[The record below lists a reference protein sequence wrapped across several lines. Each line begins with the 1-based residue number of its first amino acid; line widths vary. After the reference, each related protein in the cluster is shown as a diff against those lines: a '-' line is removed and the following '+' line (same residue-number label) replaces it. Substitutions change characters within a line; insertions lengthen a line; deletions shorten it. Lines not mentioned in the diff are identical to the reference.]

1 MTAPAST
8 PSIPPPPVS
17 PSALRLVLF
26 GMPDAGK
33 SSLLGALTQASQV
46 QERTL
51 RGRLTDLW
59 HGLAELQHRVYDD
72 RPRET
77 LEEIIPHPVTYV
89 PLHANKADQS
99 GQLEAVLYDCDGRAA
114 NEILT
119 HRQMLSE
126 QKTRLAQAI
135 LLADALVLVV
145 DASAGPEQI
154 DSDIG
159 EFIKFLRLLEEN
171 RGHRSDIGGL
181 PVFLVLSKC
190 DLLAHPG
197 DTTAAWQARIDERK
211 KLFQQ
216 RFQEFLESEE
226 EDLGGFG
233 TIELH
238 VFATAVKR
246 PALAGS
252 PAQPREPFGV
262 AELFRDALLQAGD
275 YRHRTRRSQKRLLAI
290 VLGVAVLFCALA
302 GTGLAL
308 YVTRPTAA
316 QTPLA
321 ASVED
326 YRSREGQTPSARLSG
341 SVQNRINQLSE
352 IRQHPDFDR
361 LPPELREYVD
371 NRLQELLAYRD
382 YRDRLNQLRPLTEI
396 RSDEE
401 LAQWETR
408 LRDQLLPPQEYQQEW
423 RQTDAALLRQKWLE
437 DAAGLHLGINQVVE
451 WYRELRVQGERLFLF
466 TDARGDRVVIPW
478 VNWHKAVEDLFAKSR
493 KVPFRPEDKLPN
505 SRSIPAAPALTYE
518 AVFQFG
524 TVEAARKQWEQV
536 SRQIERLRE
545 ISTAL
550 GLAGDVL
557 DKVAP
562 LLIADKPAFR
572 MEQVSARLAILKEKY
587 SDYASWSR
595 ADIPDA
601 VAAEIRTAAEAS
613 YQHLLPAGQQVVLRE
628 LTRIGDGKETPARWQ
643 QVADW
648 APTSTE
654 LQDWQALAMVLLRLA
669 ENKPEEPVAVLAK
682 FLKTTEFSLNL
693 ANVRLQIPDDLKTGL
708 QPAGKLSVYL
718 KSGDA
723 TTTLTFRKERSEH
736 DARGRLTTYEFIP
749 EGMTTLTF
757 HPGDTLWADLPLR
770 DAANTAWKFTWSQC
784 RSRVYEFE
792 RLTRSP
798 RLHREDQDS
807 AMGELIEAAGLVIP
821 GFPRVPDL
829 LPVVK

>member
-1 MTAPAST
+1 MSAPAT
-8 PSIPPPPVS
+8 QPSIPPPPVS

-33 SSLLGALTQASQV
+33 SSLLGALAQAAHA

-51 RGRLTDLW
+51 HGRLTDLW
-59 HGLAELQHRVYDD
+59 RGLAELQHRVYDD

-77 LEEIIPHPVTYV
+77 LEEIIPHPVTFV
-89 PLHANKADQS
+89 PLRGNKADQA

-126 QKTRLAQAI
+126 QKTRLAQSI
-135 LLADALVLVV
+135 LLADALILVI

-154 DSDIG
+154 DNDIG
-159 EFIKFLRLLEEN
+159 EFIRFLRLLEQN
-171 RGHRSDIGGL
+171 RGHRSEIGGL

-190 DLLAHPG
+190 DLLARPG
-197 DTTAAWQARIDERK
+197 DTTAAWQTQIEERK
-211 KLFQQ
+211 KQFHH
-216 RFQEFLESEE
+216 RFQEFLEG

-246 PALAGS
+246 PALAGT

-275 YRHRTRRSQKRLLAI
+275 YRHRAKRSQHRLLAI
-290 VLGVAVLFCALA
+290 VLGVAVLFSALA

-308 YVTRPTAA
+308 YVTRPSAA

-341 SVQNRINQLSE
+341 SIQNRINQLSE

-361 LPPELREYVD
+361 LPPELRDYVD
-371 NRLQELLAYRD
+371 TRLQELLAYRD
-382 YRDRLNQLRPLTEI
+382 YRERLTQLRPLTEI

-401 LAQWETR
+401 LAQWEAR
-408 LRDQLLPPQEYQQEW
+408 LRDQLEPPPEYQQEW
-423 RQTDAALLRQKWLE
+423 RQTDAALLRQKWLD
-437 DAAGLHLGINQVVE
+437 DAAAMRLGVSQLVD
-451 WYRELRVQGERLFLF
+451 WYHELRVQGERLFLF
-466 TDARGDRVVIPW
+466 TDARGDWVVIPW
-478 VNWHKAVEDLFAKSR
+478 VTWHKAVDDLFAKAR
-493 KVPFRPEDKLPN
+493 KLPFRPEDKLPN

-536 SRQIERLRE
+536 SRQVERLRE
-545 ISTAL
+545 ISTSL

-562 LLIADKPAFR
+562 LLIGDKPAFR
-572 MEQVSARLAILKEKY
+572 TEQVSVRLAILKEKY
-587 SDYASWSR
+587 PDFANWSR
-595 ADIPDA
+595 ADVPDA
-601 VAAEIRTAAEAS
+601 AAAEIRTAAETS
-613 YQHLLPAGQQVVLRE
+613 YQHLLPTGQQMVLRE
-628 LTRIGDGKETPARWQ
+628 LTRSGEKETPARWQ

-648 APTSTE
+648 APTSVE
-654 LQDWQALAMVLLRLA
+654 LKEWQALAIVLLRLS
-669 ENKPEEPVAVLAK
+669 ENKPEEPVAALVK
-682 FLKTTEFSLNL
+682 FLKTTEFPLNL
-693 ANVRLQIPDDLKTGL
+693 MTMRLQIPDDLKTGL
-708 QPAGKLSVYL
+708 QPSGKLSVYL

-723 TTTLTFRKERSEH
+723 TTTLTFRKERSDH
-736 DARGRLTTYEFIP
+736 DARARVTTYDFVP
-749 EGMTTLTF
+749 EGPASLIF

-770 DAANTAWKFTWSQC
+770 DAANTAWIFTWSQC
-784 RSRVYEFE
+784 RSRMYEFE
-792 RLTRSP
+792 RLIRSP

-807 AMGELIEAAGLVIP
+807 ATGDLVEGAALIIP
-821 GFPRVPDL
+821 GYPRVPDL